1 MKHECLR
8 CLCAILAAAVMT
20 VSSALAAEA
29 VVDTSSLILRKSASK
44 SSKALQTLSEG
55 DKMDILAVSGDWYK
69 VRYGKYTG
77 YVMAKY
83 VDVKGELPKENSGST
98 ASSSGNASSSGTTT
112 LRPGAS
118 GSTVKTLQTALKN
131 QGYYTGSIDG
141 KYGSGTTAAVKAFQ
155 KKKGL
160 TQDGIAGPKTQEKLY
175 AAKEESTTESP
186 AEADELTA
194 SITLRPGATGKAV
207 KELQQKLKKLDF
219 YTGSID
225 GKYGSGTS
233 AAVTAFQKKNG
244 LSADGV
250 AGPKTIAK
258 LLSGAASSAVPATE
272 SLDWFEC
279 GNSTIPRGAVFT
291 IKDVKTGKTFK
302 AKRWA
307 GSSHSDTEPLTSE
320 DTAIMREIYGGSW
333 SWDRRAILV
342 SYNGHVYAASMNG
355 MPHGTTTISNGFSG
369 HFCVHFT
376 GSKTHGT
383 DRVDADHQNA
393 VQTAMKATW

>member
-8 CLCAILAAAVMT
+8 RLCAILAAAVMT

-258 LLSGAASSAVPATE
+258 ILSGSASSAVPATE

>member
-355 MPHGTTTISNGFSG
+355 MPHGTTTISNGFNG

>member
-1 MKHECLR
+1 MNHECLR
-8 CLCAILAAAVMT
+8 RICAILAAAVMT
-20 VSSALAAEA
+20 VTSAMAAEA

-44 SSKALQTLSEG
+44 SSKALQTLREG
-55 DKMDILAVSGDWYK
+55 DKMDILAVSGARYK

-83 VDVKGELPKENSGST
+83 VDVKGELPKESTNSTS
-98 ASSSGNASSSGTTT
+98 ASSSTGTTSAS

-118 GSTVKTLQTALKN
+118 GSAVKTLQTALKN

-155 KKKGL
+155 KKNGL

-175 AAKEESTTESP
+175 AAKAESTTQTT
-186 AEADELTA
+186 AEADKLTA
-194 SITLRPGATGKAV
+194 SVTLRPGATGKAV
-207 KELQQKLKKLDF
+207 KELQQELKSLGF

-225 GKYGSGTS
+225 GQYGNGTT

-244 LSADGV
+244 LGSDGV

-258 LLSGAASSAVPATE
+258 LLSGSADAAVPATE
-272 SLDWFEC
+272 SLVWFD
-279 GNSTIPRGAVFT
+279 GGSSVIPKGAVFT
-291 IKDVKTGKTFK
+291 VKDVKSGKTFQV
-302 AKRWA
+302 KRWA
-307 GSSHSDTEPLTSE
+307 GSSHADCEPLTSD
-320 DTAIMREIYGGSW
+320 DTAKMKEIYGGAW

-355 MPHGTTTISNGFSG
+355 MPHGTDPYSGNGFGG
-369 HFCVHFT
+369 HFCIHFT

-383 DRVDADHQNA
+383 DRVDEDHQNA
-393 VQTAMKATW
+393 VKTALKASW

>member
-1 MKHECLR
+1 MKHECLGR
-8 CLCAILAAAVMT
+8 VCAILAAVVMT
-20 VSSALAAEA
+20 ASSALAAEA
-29 VVDTSSLILRKSASK
+29 VVDTSALILRKSASK
-44 SSKALQTLSEG
+44 TSKALQTLSEG
-55 DKMDILAVSGDWYK
+55 DKMDILAVTGEWYK

-83 VDVKGELPKENSGST
+83 VDVKGELPKESSGS
-98 ASSSGNASSSGTTT
+98 SSDSTSSTT
-112 LRPGAS
+112 LRPGAT
-118 GSTVKTLQTALKN
+118 GSAVKTLQTALKK
-131 QGYYTGSIDG
+131 QGCYTGSIDG

-155 KKKGL
+155 KKNGL
-160 TQDGIAGPKTQEKLY
+160 TQDGVAGPKTQEKLY
-175 AAKEESTTESP
+175 AAKKESSAES
-186 AEADELTA
+186 AAAADELTA

-207 KELQQKLKKLDF
+207 KELQQELEELDF
-219 YTGSID
+219 YKGSID
-225 GKYGSGTS
+225 GKYGSGTT

-244 LSADGV
+244 LSTDGV
-250 AGPKTIAK
+250 AGPRTIAK
-258 LLSGAASSAVPATE
+258 LLSDSAAAAVPATE
-272 SLDWFEC
+272 SLDWFDC

-307 GSSHSDTEPLTSE
+307 GSSHADTEPLTSE
-320 DTAIMREIYGGSW
+320 DTAKMREIYGGSW

-355 MPHGTTTISNGFSG
+355 MPHGSETISNGFSG

-383 DRVDADHQNA
+383 DRVDSDHQNA
-393 VQTAMKATW
+393 VQTALKSTW